1 MILTVYHPVLAPF
14 AQNNRMYLQVRVI
27 SQCLMTKGKSDI
39 DNRPVAVKY
48 TPFLPIVSILQA
60 INKTIGTAAT
70 VSKTEHWYSEFEK
83 HWDEIEILSPKDIPS
98 WLIFLSLL
106 WHSSSELSVWSEVIV
121 FPEFTIPARN
131 HEVKTTMGIDSL
143 PDPST
148 RSYTIHI
155 DLQDKDDVKCALPGL
170 AISTASRVPPFPFK

>member
-1 MILTVYHPVLAPF
+1 
-14 AQNNRMYLQVRVI
+14 
-27 SQCLMTKGKSDI
+27 MTKGKSDI
-39 DNRPVAVKY
+39 DNRPVTVKY

-60 INKTIGTAAT
+60 INKTIGMAAT
-70 VSKTEHWYSEFEK
+70 VSKTKHWYSEFEK

-131 HEVKTTMGIDSL
+131 HKLETTMGIDSF

-148 RSYTIHI
+148 KSHTFHI
-155 DLQDKDDVKCALPGL
+155 EFQGDDESKCSLPGL
-170 AISTASRVPPFPFK
+170 AISIASRVPLFPFK